1 MQAFILFNFN
11 IINTDIKKIVK
22 IFTHSLTNY
31 QLYKNCVDLNY
42 QLHKNGVDLNYQLHK
57 NGVDLN
63 YQLHKNG
70 VDVNYQLH
78 KNSVDLLHVV
88 STGLHL
94 APTGST

>member
-11 IINTDIKKIVK
+11 IINTDNKKIVK

-70 VDVNYQLH
+70 VDVRHSTRPLTLEIPLVQP
-78 KNSVDLLHVV
+78 LLELDFV
-88 STGLHL
+88 T
-94 APTGST
+94 

>member
-11 IINTDIKKIVK
+11 IINTDNKKIVK

-57 NGVDLN
+57 NGVDL
-63 YQLHKNG
+63 
-70 VDVNYQLH
+70 
-78 KNSVDLLHVV
+78 LHVV
-88 STGLHL
+88 STALHL
-94 APTGST
+94 APT

>member
-11 IINTDIKKIVK
+11 IINTDNKKIVK
-22 IFTHSLTNY
+22 IFTRSLTNY

-57 NGVDLN
+57 NGVDL
-63 YQLHKNG
+63 
-70 VDVNYQLH
+70 
-78 KNSVDLLHVV
+78 LHVV
-88 STGLHL
+88 STALHL